1 MSSAL
6 FAAIAG
12 QQRLKEHFARLL
24 DDRAVG
30 HAYLFSGREGL
41 AKTAFAR
48 ELAVALVAAC
58 GNCGACADCER
69 ARRGLHPDLHLLE
82 REGDVYRVDQVR
94 PILDD
99 LSLRPYGAGHRVWVI
114 PEAEHFNAESA
125 NKLLKVIEE
134 PPNDVH
140 FLFVTDR
147 LERMLPTIVSRCQAV
162 EFYPLSDVEIEEYLR
177 GEHGLEGE
185 EGTALARLA
194 AGSIEHAERLALDAL
209 GPGRRRAYLREAAAL
224 FGGRREESARA
235 AAAFLGVLGAH
246 REAIKATLHEDL
258 VRRQAELEQQF
269 QEKKELKRWL
279 DAATER
285 EAREVRRRSRTVALD
300 ALDTLASWLRDL
312 WVVACGA
319 SDVLCNCDMHAEL
332 VVAAV
337 AAPEH
342 YARLLAELAGTRKD
356 LYLNVSHELALKAL
370 FARFTEVAE
379 GA

>member
-24 DDRAVG
+24 AERAVG
-30 HAYLFSGREGL
+30 HAYLFTGREGL

-82 REGDVYRVDQVR
+82 REGDVYRIGQVK
-94 PILDD
+94 PILED

-114 PEAEHFNAESA
+114 SEAEHFNAESA

-134 PPNDVH
+134 PPADVH
-140 FLFVTDR
+140 YLFVTDR
-147 LERMLPTIVSRCQAV
+147 LERMLPTIVSRCQVV
-162 EFYPLSDVEIEEYLR
+162 EFHPLSDVEIEEYLR

-224 FGGRREESARA
+224 FDGRREESARA
-235 AAAFLGVLGAH
+235 AAAFLAVLGAH
-246 REAIKATLHEDL
+246 KQVIKATLQEDL
-258 VRRQAELEQQF
+258 ERRQAELEQQF

-279 DAATER
+279 DAAAER
-285 EAREVRRRSRTVALD
+285 EAREVRRRSRTAALD
-300 ALDTLASWLRDL
+300 AVDTLASWLRDL

-319 SDVLCNCDMHAEL
+319 SDVLCNCDMQAEL

-342 YARLLAELAGTRKD
+342 YARLLAELAETRKD